1 MIWQH
6 ILCRIWWLVPNLEF
20 PISNEAHGQIFDGA
34 IAGQYFDFMSQTQRT
49 RLEKC
54 QNTKKKND
62 FKFEIK
68 ILPSTKWFHFS
79 MVVKVIREVCKN
91 SKYLI
96 DYPSWLNV

>member
-1 MIWQH
+1 M
-6 ILCRIWWLVPNLEF
+6 EF

-49 RLEKC
+49 RLEKF
-54 QNTKKKND
+54 QNTKKND